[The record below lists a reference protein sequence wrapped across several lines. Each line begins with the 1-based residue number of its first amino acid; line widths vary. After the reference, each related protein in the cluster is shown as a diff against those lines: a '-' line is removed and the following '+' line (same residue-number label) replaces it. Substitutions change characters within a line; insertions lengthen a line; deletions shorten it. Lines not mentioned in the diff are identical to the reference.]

1 MQEVMRASLNPIHK
15 MDSIMYSP
23 NDHNTAFACCGE
35 KFLFK
40 KPLNYSHT
48 TFLTLCQDKFKLEL
62 TDTNLVNF
70 GVGYRKL
77 LFYTTSSCLLWLSLL
92 QFIFLFICNST
103 ICNPGPI
110 SSPQFKTS
118 SDLSI
123 FYQNVQGLIP
133 FSNLAQDHPKLD
145 NNKIFNLNTYI
156 NSHNPDVIIL
166 NETWLK
172 PSILDSE
179 IFSPDKYEIHR
190 LDRSEKTHPIDPL
203 NSKKYRRNGG
213 GVLIAINV
221 SLSVESKTIP
231 TNCSAELLAVELT
244 LPNKTKIILTTC
256 YRVGT
261 LGISNC
267 SEILKTLGKLSR
279 KKMLRKFV
287 IVGDFNLNRID
298 WVTGNTRGSIE
309 REFLNG
315 FADLGLT
322 QCINTATHTKGNT
335 LDILLTTSTSYLKN
349 LKIID
354 TERYS
359 ISDHYAITFSITEK
373 VKRKLNAKRLCYN
386 YKKANWK
393 NLNEELKLINWE
405 IFLDHHEPEIAWQN
419 FKKIL
424 FSKVDNHIPKFVIKN
439 EH

>member
-1 MQEVMRASLNPIHK
+1 
-15 MDSIMYSP
+15 MDSIIYSP

-40 KPLNYSHT
+40 KPFNYSHT
-48 TFLTLCQDKFKLEL
+48 TILTLCQDKFKLEL

-70 GVGYRKL
+70 WVGYQKL
-77 LFYTTSSCLLWLSLL
+77 LFYTTSFCLLWLSLL
-92 QFIFLFICNST
+92 QFIFLFICNPT

-118 SDLSI
+118 PDLSI

-133 FSNLAQDHPKLD
+133 FSNLAQDHPTLD
-145 NNKIFNLNTYI
+145 NNKIFELNAYI

-179 IFSPDKYEIHR
+179 IFPPGKYEIHR

-231 TNCSAELLAVELT
+231 TNCSAELLAIELT

-256 YRVGT
+256 YSVGT

-267 SEILKTLGKLSR
+267 SEILKTLGKL
-279 KKMLRKFV
+279 L
-287 IVGDFNLNRID
+287 
-298 WVTGNTRGSIE
+298 
-309 REFLNG
+309 
-315 FADLGLT
+315 
-322 QCINTATHTKGNT
+322 
-335 LDILLTTSTSYLKN
+335 
-349 LKIID
+349 
-354 TERYS
+354 
-359 ISDHYAITFSITEK
+359 
-373 VKRKLNAKRLCYN
+373 
-386 YKKANWK
+386 
-393 NLNEELKLINWE
+393 
-405 IFLDHHEPEIAWQN
+405 
-419 FKKIL
+419 
-424 FSKVDNHIPKFVIKN
+424 
-439 EH
+439 